1 MTELDRVIL
10 HCDANSYY
18 ASVECLYTPQI
29 RNLPVAVSGN
39 AEARHG
45 IILTKNA
52 LAKSYGVKTGE
63 AIWQAK
69 QKCPDLVCV
78 PPDFELYVRFSG
90 KMRRIYEQYSSRVE
104 SFGLDESWIDLTQ
117 AGFTF
122 ADGVEI
128 AEEIRLRIRE
138 ELGITVSIGVADNK
152 ILAKLGS
159 DMKKPDA
166 VTALPPQSFREK
178 IWDLPV
184 QDLLYVGPSTTRKL
198 AQLGIT
204 TIGALARCD
213 SAVLSSLLGKNGLL
227 LKAYANGQDRSPVM
241 PIDHHSCVKSVGNS
255 TTPPHDLTTMDDARC
270 IYYLLAESVAARLR
284 KGGLRA
290 RCISISART
299 TDLVTRSH
307 QITLRRPSNLTDEL
321 ARAAM
326 ALFGERFAHGFP
338 YRSVG
343 LTCGMLTPD
352 DEPVQLDFMGDETKR
367 IHLEQLERSIDSLR
381 GRYGHQIVQRGVVLQ
396 DRGYAAINPVEEHTV
411 HPVNMFTG

>member
-1 MTELDRVIL
+1 VSILGRVIL

-18 ASVECLYTPQI
+18 ASVECLYTPEI
-29 RNLPVAVSGN
+29 REKPVAVSGN

-52 LAKSYGVKTGE
+52 IAKQYGVKTGE

-69 QKCPDLVCV
+69 EKCPDLICV
-78 PPDFELYVRFSG
+78 PPDFPLYVRFSE
-90 KMRRIYEQYSSRVE
+90 KMRRIYAQYSNRVE
-104 SFGLDESWIDLTQ
+104 AFGLDESWIDLSGSGVSFSDGTRI
-117 AGFTF
+117 
-122 ADGVEI
+122 AD
-128 AEEIRLRIRE
+128 EIRLRIRE
-138 ELGITVSIGVADNK
+138 ELGITISVGVADNK

-166 VTALPPQSFREK
+166 VTVLPPDRFHEM

-184 QDLLYVGPSTTRKL
+184 EDLLYVGPSTKKKL

-213 SAVLSSLLGKNGLL
+213 SAVLHSLLGKNGLT
-227 LKAYANGQDRSPVM
+227 LKAYANGQDRTPVM
-241 PIDHHSCVKSVGNS
+241 SVDHHSVVKSIGNS
-255 TTPPHDLTTMDDARC
+255 TTPPHDLTTLDDARC

-284 KGGLRA
+284 EGGFRA

-307 QITLRRPSNLTDEL
+307 QMTLPKPTNLTDEL
-321 ARAAM
+321 AQAAM
-326 ALFGERFAHGFP
+326 ALFMQRFARTLP

-343 LTCGMLTPD
+343 LNCSMLTPD
-352 DEPVQLDFMGDETKR
+352 DEPVQLDFMGDETRR
-367 IHLEQLERSIDSLR
+367 IHMEQLERSIDGLR
-381 GRYGHQIVQRGVVLQ
+381 KRYGHQIVQRGVVLR
-396 DRGYAAINPVEEHTV
+396 DSSYAKINPVEDHTI
-411 HPVNMFTG
+411 HPVPMYTG

>member
-29 RNLPVAVSGN
+29 RNKPVAVGGSV
-39 AEARHG
+39 EARHG

-52 LAKSYGVKTGE
+52 IAKRYGVKTGE

-78 PPDFELYVRFSG
+78 PPDFDLYVRFSG

-104 SFGLDESWIDLTQ
+104 SFGLDENWIDLTQ

-122 ADGVEI
+122 ADGVQV
-128 AEEIRLRIRE
+128 ADEIRCRIRE
-138 ELGITVSIGVADNK
+138 ELGITVSVGVADNK

-166 VTALPPQSFREK
+166 VTVLPPESFREK

-184 QDLLYVGPSTTRKL
+184 QELLYVGPSTTRKL
-198 AQLGIT
+198 ARLGIS
-204 TIGALARCD
+204 TIGGLACCD
-213 SAVLSSLLGKNGLL
+213 DSVLSSLLGKNGLM
-227 LKAYANGQDRSPVM
+227 LKAYANGQDRTPVM

-255 TTPPHDLTTMDDARC
+255 TTPPHDLCSMEDARC

-284 KGGLRA
+284 KGGFRA

-299 TDLVTRSH
+299 TDLITRSH
-307 QITLRRPSNLTDEL
+307 QQVLGRPTNLTDDL

-326 ALFGERFAHGFP
+326 NLFAGRFAHGFP

-343 LTCGMLTPD
+343 LSCSMLTKD
-352 DEPVQLDFMGDETKR
+352 DEPVQLDFMGCEQRRMHMET
-367 IHLEQLERSIDSLR
+367 LERSIDGLR
-381 GRYGHQIVQRGVVLQ
+381 MRYGHQIIQRGVVLQ

-411 HPVNMFTG
+411 HPVPMFTG